1 MKTQALRPGS
11 GQAAPTQALAGDA
24 NQLAS
29 LRSRAAAD
37 PKTAAR
43 EVAKQFEALF
53 MRELLKSMREA
64 TPATGLFDNQAT
76 KLGQEMLDAQIVT
89 QVSGGQGSL
98 TALIAKQLERQM
110 GAGVGDMVKQVITP
124 DRTSA
129 SATSSAG
136 SVTSTRSTST
146 PRIPEQRAADFLAQ
160 HRAAAQAAQAATGI
174 PANFMLAQ
182 AAHESG
188 WGQRGIARA
197 DGTSSHNLFGIKA
210 GAGWTGAVAEVTTTE
225 YVGGQPHKMVQR
237 FRAYASADEAF
248 ADYARLMRESPRYQ
262 GVIASGADARG
273 FAQNLQRAGYATDPQ
288 YAAKLERV
296 IETTNRLQRGG
307 V

>member
-1 MKTQALRPGS
+1 MKT
-11 GQAAPTQALAGDA
+11 QAAPTQALAGDA

-64 TPATGLFDNQAT
+64 TPATGMFDNQAT

-98 TALIAKQLERQM
+98 TALIARQLERQM
-110 GAGVGDMVKQVITP
+110 GAGVGDMVKQAIAP

-129 SATSSAG
+129 SATSSPGA
-136 SVTSTRSTST
+136 SVTATRSS
-146 PRIPEQRAADFLAQ
+146 PRIPERRAADFLEQ

-197 DGTSSHNLFGIKA
+197 DGTPSHNLFGIKA
-210 GAGWTGAVAEVTTTE
+210 GAGWTGPVAEVTTTE
-225 YVGGQPHKMVQR
+225 YVGGQPQKMVQR

-248 ADYARLMRESPRYQ
+248 ADYARLMRDSPRYQ
-262 GVIASGADARG
+262 GVIAAGADARG

-307 V
+307 A